1 MEHVSPLNKK
11 VTEVNKSEVI
21 NKAVRR
27 FDEMLGIK
35 YL

>member
-11 VTEVNKSEVI
+11 VTEVKKSEVI